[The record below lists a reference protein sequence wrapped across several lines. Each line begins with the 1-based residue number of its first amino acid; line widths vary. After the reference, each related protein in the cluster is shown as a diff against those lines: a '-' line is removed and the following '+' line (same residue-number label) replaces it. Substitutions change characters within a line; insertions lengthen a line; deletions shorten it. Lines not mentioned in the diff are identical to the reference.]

1 MKRKPYAIDDRQTPE
16 TPSRNPWKWIPT
28 LYFAEALPY
37 VTVMSISTVMYER
50 MGLSNAEIAFYTSA
64 LYLPWVVKP
73 LWSPFIDLAKSKR
86 WWILAMEFLIA
97 AAIAGV
103 AFTLPSAHFL
113 VFTLMFLWMMAF
125 SSATHD
131 IAADGFYMLALDPHE
146 QSLYV
151 GIRSTFYRIATIAG
165 SGLLIMLS
173 LIHI

>member
-1 MKRKPYAIDDRQTPE
+1 
-16 TPSRNPWKWIPT
+16 
-28 LYFAEALPY
+28 
-37 VTVMSISTVMYER
+37 MSISTVMYER

-131 IAADGFYMLALDPHE
+131 IAADGFTCW
-146 QSLYV
+146 
-151 GIRSTFYRIATIAG
+151 RSTRTSKACMWA
-165 SGLLIMLS
+165 SGARS
-173 LIHI
+173 TASPP